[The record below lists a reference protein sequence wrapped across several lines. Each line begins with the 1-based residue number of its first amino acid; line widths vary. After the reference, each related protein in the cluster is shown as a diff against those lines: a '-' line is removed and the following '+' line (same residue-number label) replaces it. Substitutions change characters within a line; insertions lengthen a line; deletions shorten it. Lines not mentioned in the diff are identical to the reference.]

1 MVNPLVKP
9 LFENGLAGKDI
20 TFPAPVDVPHQF
32 ISNSKQDSGDF
43 ARSNDFSRSKRDQSD

>member
-1 MVNPLVKP
+1 VVNPLVKP
-9 LFENGLAGKDI
+9 LFENALAGKDI